1 MWRRLPIARVQ
12 LLCPVWVG
20 LILLRGLVPTLGSTA
35 SLLLDTPKFT
45 SGMDTP
51 LSDISY
57 HCTEEAGV
65 VSSSVSSSRF
75 VSPGPAPI
83 RNGPKG
89 EGSARS
95 QKALPGCL
103 YHRGTV
109 ERAMVQNWLFFLA
122 SFIWGCYIVDVKF
135 KFDDCQ
141 VMFFILG
148 QQHIC
153 LCFHVFINISN
164 YCYFYW

>member
-95 QKALPGCL
+95 QKALPGCF

-109 ERAMVQNWLFFLA
+109 ERAMVQNWLFFFSKFYLRMLYCRRKIQ
-122 SFIWGCYIVDVKF
+122 IWWLSSYVFYTGTTAH
-135 KFDDCQ
+135 
-141 VMFFILG
+141 MFVFS
-148 QQHIC
+148 C
-153 LCFHVFINISN
+153 L
-164 YCYFYW
+164 Y